1 MQYWTLYGQLFQ
13 KDGGVTGDESM
24 SKQGFKMGIS
34 FDRKGIFLYCKRL
47 LCIAITF
54 EEEQKSKNIF
64 LWQNPFKQN
73 IS

>member
-24 SKQGFKMGIS
+24 SKQGFKSEIS

-47 LCIAITF
+47 LCITF
-54 EEEQKSKNIF
+54 VKEQHIKNYF
-64 LWQNPFKQN
+64 SMAESL
-73 IS
+73 

>member
-24 SKQGFKMGIS
+24 SKQGFKIGIS

-47 LCIAITF
+47 LCITF
-54 EEEQKSKNIF
+54 EE
-64 LWQNPFKQN
+64 KQH
-73 IS
+73 IKKYFSMAESL